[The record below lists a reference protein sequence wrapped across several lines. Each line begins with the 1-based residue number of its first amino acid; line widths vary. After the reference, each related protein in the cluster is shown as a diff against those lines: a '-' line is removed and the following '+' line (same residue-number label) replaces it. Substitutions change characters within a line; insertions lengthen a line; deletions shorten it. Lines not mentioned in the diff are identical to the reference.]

1 MEIKIAMSGKL
12 GSNSISVTFG
22 IGRKPKLMFLMD
34 NVDIYSFI
42 DTTFF
47 FILVKSNGSYTFLQL
62 SKYNSTCGAVSD
74 FHGLSLAPGFRR
86 FDDF

>member
-42 DTTFF
+42 DITFF
-47 FILVKSNGSYTFLQL
+47 FYLGKE
-62 SKYNSTCGAVSD
+62 
-74 FHGLSLAPGFRR
+74 
-86 FDDF
+86 